1 MPPDTPLLRAAESGA
16 ADVTRALLAAKAD
29 VRATLADRREED
41 VADEAARRIVAKL
54 DLASASDRRWSAG
67 KLQRIIVK
75 LDLVRVDD
83 APAADGAD
91 PREAT
96 MNALHLASRAGH
108 AAVVSVLLPHHEEK
122 RRTSLGGDAARASR
136 AGDANV
142 ASLMVRAGM
151 DTLLALHLAC
161 EHGHANVA
169 SLLVRAGASANA
181 KDAQGRTA
189 RDLAKGHSNVLVVL
203 DE

>member
-83 APAADGAD
+83 APATAGGDD

-122 RRTSLGGDAARASR
+122 RRTSLGGDAARAS
-136 AGDANV
+136 D
-142 ASLMVRAGM
+142 
-151 DTLLALHLAC
+151 
-161 EHGHANVA
+161 ANVA